1 MGARCGE
8 APLCLSINIHSTCS
22 GFWSVQTP
30 SVFEIQVLEE
40 LRIGF
45 LSAGLVLVF
54 LRAQRAMNASFR
66 WYLTFGLKTFLFLQE
81 QKDKKF
87 ILGKEALSN

>member
-8 APLCLSINIHSTCS
+8 APLCLSLNIYSTCS

-40 LRIGF
+40 LKIGF
-45 LSAGLVLVF
+45 LGAGVVLVF
-54 LRAQRAMNASFR
+54 LRAQGAMNASFR
-66 WYLTFGLKTFLFLQE
+66 WYLTFCLKTFLFLHE

-87 ILGKEALSN
+87 T